1 MAPNFRIN
9 TKNFTYVDET
19 SLMSH
24 PNIIKFDSKN
34 KIYYETLNKY
44 FTNFEE
50 ELEIEN
56 HEQDDTSTS
65 LATDLPLTKWSSLL
79 YLCFLK
85 LQKLDVLKD
94 LSFRKFWYKI
104 RKITTA
110 QYIKCKKNHESFDYW
125 MHGRDGTI
133 NYTFDIV

>member
-1 MAPNFRIN
+1 MKKGQCLKKNILLVAVELNSSKQLAPNFRIN

-65 LATDLPLTKWSSLL
+65 LATDLPLTK
-79 YLCFLK
+79 
-85 LQKLDVLKD
+85 
-94 LSFRKFWYKI
+94 
-104 RKITTA
+104 
-110 QYIKCKKNHESFDYW
+110 
-125 MHGRDGTI
+125 
-133 NYTFDIV
+133 